1 MLWVMSVCWGQGHK
15 QERENLVLILILIS
29 QFAIFDPQKPS
40 LTLVHSKLLLSVNF
54 EVRIT

>member
-1 MLWVMSVCWGQGHK
+1 MIVCWGQGHK